1 MIGDDWFYQVFTS
14 TAFHDDT
21 VPAEFFG
28 EYLFS
33 QYDEHAQTG
42 SHFVKMRGNKPQIM
56 AGF

>member
-1 MIGDDWFYQVFTS
+1 MIGDDWFYQVLPG

-42 SHFVKMRGNKPQIM
+42 SHFCQNEGK
-56 AGF
+56 

>member
-1 MIGDDWFYQVFTS
+1 MIGFTRFYQVLPG

-33 QYDEHAQTG
+33 QYDEHAKTG
-42 SHFVKMRGNKPQIM
+42 SHFCQNEGK
-56 AGF
+56 